1 MQNESHTSMLW
12 YIMHDY
18 WLWYRHLKIIQ
29 YNGLFVF
36 LLLSSYY
43 CLPIVFLLLGSEKT
57 RTFQFTVHEVF
68 KGAKYQ
74 HDV

>member
-1 MQNESHTSMLW
+1 MLW
-12 YIMHDY
+12 YIMHNY

-29 YNGLFVF
+29 YNGLYPQF
-36 LLLSSYY
+36 
-43 CLPIVFLLLGSEKT
+43 IFLLLGSEKT
-57 RTFQFTVHEVF
+57 GTFQFIVHEVF